1 MEEKTS
7 PPPLVTLDTKFLLIL
22 QRLDVHGSRVRAEPA
37 AKNLCW
43 RHLERV
49 RRATCRRQSKGSQVT
64 ELKLFWEFWYIWI
77 YVTLAVR
84 IFICLSIFFHCLPP
98 PIQGLADGRPAP
110 KLNIKYWNIDLLK
123 YWNIEFVPTY
133 WYFKECGREK
143 HYVTDYVNEFF
154 LSSFDFHWNMILLN

>member
-1 MEEKTS
+1 M
-7 PPPLVTLDTKFLLIL
+7 TLDTKFLLIL

-110 KLNIKYWNIDLLK
+110 KLNMKYWNIDLLK
-123 YWNIEFVPTY
+123 YRIT
-133 WYFKECGREK
+133 ECGREK
-143 HYVTDYVNEFF
+143 HYVTAYVKAVWMAREAIIRPVYDRNPR
-154 LSSFDFHWNMILLN
+154 NA